1 MWSPQKA
8 ERGPITSKSRHSI
21 CFSNPHTGCWG
32 PGLGP
37 GPFSSAFTLPRGNLP
52 RAQGFTQHA
61 SAHAPARST
70 RVPAWHLAL
79 LTARQDSVPPAS
91 LPAGFSSSA
100 NAPPSTGCGGQQ
112 PGLILEASSLHS
124 PKSNCTVGPADT
136 TSKTCPGAPA
146 FNPATTPGLCCPSGD
161 RAAPEEASG
170 SVWRRAALA
179 RTGRGSATG
188 ICDGWAAQ
196 HPTKD
201 KTASTAKNCWAQNT
215 SSAAAGKPCS
225 SPSPCCL
232 MTSMVTVPS

>member
-8 ERGPITSKSRHSI
+8 ERGPITSKSHHSI
-21 CFSNPHTGCWG
+21 RFSSPHTGCRG

-100 NAPPSTGCGGQQ
+100 NAPASTGCGGQQ
-112 PGLILEASSLHS
+112 AGLILEASSLHS
-124 PKSNCTVGPADT
+124 PKSNCTIGPADM

-146 FNPATTPGLCCPSGD
+146 FNPATTPGLCCPSGN
-161 RAAPEEASG
+161 
-170 SVWRRAALA
+170 RAALRRPLGVSGDGQRWHEWGGEA
-179 RTGRGSATG
+179 PRASVMAGPLNILQRTRRLPPPRTVG
-188 ICDGWAAQ
+188 
-196 HPTKD
+196 P
-201 KTASTAKNCWAQNT
+201 KTPAVLRPGNPAPVQAH
-215 SSAAAGKPCS
+215 
-225 SPSPCCL
+225 
-232 MTSMVTVPS
+232 TVS